1 MNVSYITETLH
12 CFLTV
17 RFSSKPSADVSQL
30 LWNILSLSFRLR
42 SDSDGINCH
51 FRESFT
57 STSTVT
63 IQFIQAVGSSR
74 TAYTYWSED
83 RLHVKAESN
92 SSLLNYD
99 MPFSQPFTAFCASF
113 SFRQSLDQLI
123 SSFNLTELT
132 LRPWQLNSSEH
143 NVSEFHILELLTFD
157 GLIIKCRECLQL
169 SDCTENSREF
179 QSLNF
184 QV

>member
-1 MNVSYITETLH
+1 M
-12 CFLTV
+12 
-17 RFSSKPSADVSQL
+17 
-30 LWNILSLSFRLR
+30 
-42 SDSDGINCH
+42 NCH
-51 FRESFT
+51 LRESFT
-57 STSTVT
+57 NTCTVT

-99 MPFSQPFTAFCASF
+99 MPFSKPPFTAFCASF

-132 LRPWQLNSSEH
+132 LRQWQLNSSEH
-143 NVSEFHILELLTFD
+143 NVSEFHILELLTLD

-169 SDCTENSREF
+169 SELHGEF
-179 QSLNF
+179 KRISIAELSSLNLF
-184 QV
+184 RQMGVVTRFRQTVWWNLSKFWK